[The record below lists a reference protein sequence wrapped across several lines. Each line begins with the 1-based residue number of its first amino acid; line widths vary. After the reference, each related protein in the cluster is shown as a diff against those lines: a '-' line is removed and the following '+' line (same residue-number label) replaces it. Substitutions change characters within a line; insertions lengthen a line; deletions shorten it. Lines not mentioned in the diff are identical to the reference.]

1 MGLLARLISSIP
13 ENYLSPEEYLAWEET
28 QTVRHEY
35 VDGQVYAMSGV
46 SKNHGRITKN
56 MTFQLERHL
65 FDSVCEP
72 YTTDVKLAV
81 KTHQTRYYYPDVVVT
96 CEAGNEDPEDAYLIV
111 QPILLVEVLSP
122 STKRTDK
129 VEKFN
134 AYQQIVGLREYIIVA
149 QDQMRVE
156 VYRHEKAGDV
166 WQGQVFTEAEQEVTL
181 QSVGLTVNLATIYR
195 RVIFPPPTEG
205 EPNQ

>member
-1 MGLLARLISSIP
+1 MSAPARLL
-13 ENYLSPEEYLAWEET
+13 NLSPEEYLEREKNSP
-28 QTVRHEY
+28 VRHEY
-35 VDGQVYAMSGV
+35 VDGNVYARLGE
-46 SKNHGRITKN
+46 SKNHARIAGN
-56 MTFQLERHL
+56 MVWLLSLHL
-65 FDSVCEP
+65 DESKYESFIS
-72 YTTDVKLAV
+72 TVKV
-81 KTHQTRYYYPDVVVT
+81 KVSPNQYYYPDVVVE
-96 CEAGNEDPEDAYLIV
+96 CKASEVADDEYLIFH
-111 QPILLVEVLSP
+111 PILLVEVLSP